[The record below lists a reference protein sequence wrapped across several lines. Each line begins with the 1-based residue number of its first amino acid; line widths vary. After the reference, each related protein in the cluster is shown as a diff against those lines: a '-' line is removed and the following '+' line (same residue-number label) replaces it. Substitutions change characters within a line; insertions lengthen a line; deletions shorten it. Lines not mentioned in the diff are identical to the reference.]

1 MPSPDQVVWPAVLT
15 HLRQHHP
22 AMCRQWFEEIEPEGN
37 AGGTFRVRVR
47 QDVHRRYLENQCGRA
62 FNEAH
67 QAVTGR
73 LDPVRFVGPDDGEP
87 VATADQES
95 LAGEFEAKPR
105 PSAYRPAA
113 TSTPSVDG
121 VVLSPDYTFDQFV
134 VGPENRL
141 AHAAS
146 VAVGAQPGRAYNPLF
161 IHGGVG
167 LGKTHLLQA
176 ICLTMLDRNP
186 DTPIHYTS
194 CEGFVTQ
201 YLDSVQAG
209 QLREFRHRFRDVDM
223 LVIDDIHFLAKRE
236 STQEEFF
243 HTFNTLYQ
251 SGKQI
256 ILSSDAAP
264 DEIPALEARLVSR
277 FKSGLVVDIGKPNY
291 ETRVQIIKRKAQL
304 RGLIFPE
311 EVAAYVASR
320 DNQNI
325 RELEGAITR
334 IQMQSITD
342 SKAISIELA
351 REALNDQQPEQRP
364 EVSMKEI
371 VEVVTEH
378 FGVKVT
384 DLQGKR
390 RQKSIALPRQVCMY
404 LARRSTRFS
413 LEEIGG
419 FFGGR
424 DHTTVM
430 HAVRTISA
438 KRREQA
444 DLDRAIQLLEHKLGV
459 DDRSPAG

>member
-1 MPSPDQVVWPAVLT
+1 
-15 HLRQHHP
+15 
-22 AMCRQWFEEIEPEGN
+22 MCRQWFDEIEPVGS
-37 AGGTFRVRVR
+37 ADGVFRVRVR
-47 QDVHRRYLENQCGRA
+47 RDVHRRYLENQCGRA
-62 FNEAH
+62 FTEAH
-67 QAVTGR
+67 QAITGR
-73 LDPVRFVGPDDGEP
+73 LDPVKFIGPDEHVVPPTNGN
-87 VATADQES
+87 ANES
-95 LAGEFEAKPR
+95 PTHGVIEAKVR
-105 PSAYRPAA
+105 PSAYRPA
-113 TSTPSVDG
+113 SSKPEPVDALI
-121 VVLSPDYTFDQFV
+121 LSPDYTFDQFV

-141 AHAAS
+141 AHAAA
-146 VAVGAQPGRAYNPLF
+146 VAVADQPGRTYNPLF
-161 IHGGVG
+161 VHGGVG

-186 DTPIHYTS
+186 DAPIHYTS

-201 YLDSVQAG
+201 YLESVQG
-209 QLREFRHRFRDVDM
+209 GRVREFRHRFRDVDM
-223 LVIDDIHFLAKRE
+223 LVIDDIQFLAKRE

-256 ILSSDAAP
+256 IISSDAAP
-264 DEIPALEARLVSR
+264 DEIPDLESRLVSR
-277 FKSGLVVDIGKPNY
+277 FKSGLVVDVGKPNY

-311 EVAAYVASR
+311 EVANYVASR

-334 IQMQSITD
+334 IQMVSITD
-342 SKAISIELA
+342 SRPIDIDLA
-351 REALNDQQPEQRP
+351 REALNDQQPEQRA
-364 EVSMKEI
+364 EVSIKEI
-371 VEVVTEH
+371 VEVVTDH

-430 HAVRTISA
+430 HAVRTIGA
-438 KRREQA
+438 RRRET
-444 DLDRAIQLLEHKLGV
+444 DELHRTLTLLESKLGV